1 MNIKRI
7 IAITLAVATLAVTSP
22 PHTLVQHASAS
33 TVVSATKILHKYPY
47 GCDEGSYDA
56 SQNPYNGT

>member
-22 PHTLVQHASAS
+22 HPTLVQHASAS

-47 GCDEGSYDA
+47 HCNEGSYDA
-56 SQNPYNGT
+56 SQSPYDGT

>member
-1 MNIKRI
+1 MNIKRT
-7 IAITLAVATLAVTSP
+7 IAITLAVAMLAVTP
-22 PHTLVQHASAS
+22 PHTLIQHASAS